1 MNEWTNQQIKQTNK
15 QNERTLKFILG
26 KVILKPLRQ
35 GGFAGVIRFSRDVYC
50 LCIVPFA
57 DLWPSSVRPF
67 RFERLGCTFLICSLA
82 VCSFV
87 RNVFASEV
95 KFRVKCCRFW
105 PDTLPPCFSGSW
117 HQVRIS
123 FFELVSSPAHNL
135 LHTFQL
141 HFFW

>member
-1 MNEWTNQQIKQTNK
+1 MNEWMNQQIKQTNK

-67 RFERLGCTFLICSLA
+67 RFERLGYTFLSVRLPF
-82 VCSFV
+82 VFV
-87 RNVFASEV
+87 RKER
-95 KFRVKCCRFW
+95 FRVR
-105 PDTLPPCFSGSW
+105 G
-117 HQVRIS
+117 QI
-123 FFELVSSPAHNL
+123 
-135 LHTFQL
+135 
-141 HFFW
+141 

>member
-1 MNEWTNQQIKQTNK
+1 MNEWMNQQIKQTNK
-15 QNERTLKFILG
+15 QNERTPKFILG

-35 GGFAGVIRFSRDVYC
+35 GGFVGVIRFSRDVYC

-67 RFERLGCTFLICSLA
+67 RFERLGYTFLICSLV

-95 KFRVKCCRFW
+95 K
-105 PDTLPPCFSGSW
+105 L
-117 HQVRIS
+117 
-123 FFELVSSPAHNL
+123 E
-135 LHTFQL
+135 
-141 HFFW
+141 